1 MISGIGGRVVHEV
14 LDSGERVFYT
24 QFPDK
29 SHTHTEDDP
38 TIDLEMK
45 YLVIGRIPD
54 LSEAASDLEKQ
65 QYREIITHHKK
76 MVAEARE
83 TAVRRINLSDFL
95 AHIGYVPRRRL
106 FVPGLVDR
114 PYNLK
119 SGAASDRVGGSVG
132 DRVSSGKVSSLFT
145 RSKRL
150 KKQPVSTGKTSGRF
164 APGN

>member
-1 MISGIGGRVVHEV
+1 MESLFIG
-14 LDSGERVFYT
+14 
-24 QFPDK
+24 
-29 SHTHTEDDP
+29 
-38 TIDLEMK
+38 
-45 YLVIGRIPD
+45 
-54 LSEAASDLEKQ
+54 
-65 QYREIITHHKK
+65 HHKK

-119 SGAASDRVGGSVG
+119 AGAASSGVGGSVG
-132 DRVSSGKVSSLFT
+132 DRVSTGKVSSLFT

-164 APGN
+164 SKGN

>member
-1 MISGIGGRVVHEV
+1 
-14 LDSGERVFYT
+14 
-24 QFPDK
+24 
-29 SHTHTEDDP
+29 
-38 TIDLEMK
+38 
-45 YLVIGRIPD
+45 
-54 LSEAASDLEKQ
+54 
-65 QYREIITHHKK
+65 

-114 PYNLK
+114 PFNLK
-119 SGAASDRVGGSVG
+119 SGATSGSVG
-132 DRVSSGKVSSLFT
+132 GNIGDRASSGKVSSLFT

-164 APGN
+164 GAGN